1 VPGLKDKIARRVRA
15 EGPLSVAAFMAMALH
30 DPEAGYYA
38 RRNPLGCAGDFITAP
53 EISQVFGELIG
64 LWCADLWQRIGRPD
78 PVLLVELG
86 PGRGVLM
93 QDLLRAAAAVPD
105 FRRALRLYLVEASAV
120 LRSEQ
125 GHRLAAAE
133 PYFVADF
140 ADVPPGP
147 ILLVANEFL
156 DALPIRQLVRGRTEW
171 AERIVA
177 LDPADNLVFA
187 EGPESPWLSL
197 LVPPP
202 LRGSPPGTI
211 VEIGPAAAALAGAI
225 AERLTDTPGAAL
237 LIDYGYI
244 TVTPGPTLSAITG
257 HRRADILEAPGEADL
272 SAHVD
277 FAGVAEAARAAGAA
291 VYGPMP
297 QGSFLNALGAAAR
310 LDRLKASADPAQRTA
325 LDGGLTR
332 LIDPGEMGNLFKA
345 LALTSPGLPA
355 PAGFAVPPSLSGQQP
370 PR

>member
-1 VPGLKDKIARRVRA
+1 MPGLKDKIARRVRA

-38 RRNPLGCAGDFITAP
+38 RRNPLGRSGDFITAP

-105 FRRALRLYLVEASAV
+105 FRRALRLYLVEASPV

-125 GHRLAAAE
+125 GHASPR
-133 PYFVADF
+133 PNRISSTDF
-140 ADVPPGP
+140 ADVPAGP
-147 ILLVANEFL
+147 MLLVANEFL

-225 AERLTDTPGAAL
+225 AERLTDAPGAAL
-237 LIDYGYI
+237 LIDYGY
-244 TVTPGPTLSAITG
+244 VAVAPGPTLSGDKRPSAAPTSST
-257 HRRADILEAPGEADL
+257 APGDADL

-277 FAGVAEAARAAGAA
+277 FAGGRRGSTRGRRRGLRPYAAGRLPQRAWRRSAARPAQGQRRSGTARRARQRSRPLDRSRRDGQFI
-291 VYGPMP
+291 
-297 QGSFLNALGAAAR
+297 QGSWR
-310 LDRLKASADPAQRTA
+310 
-325 LDGGLTR
+325 
-332 LIDPGEMGNLFKA
+332 
-345 LALTSPGLPA
+345 
-355 PAGFAVPPSLSGQQP
+355 
-370 PR
+370 